1 MSQPIFRQVPNRV
14 FICISLKTPKT
25 FTSTDAGIPCN
36 VFNSDVFGVVLMYIS
51 HNILC
56 LFFISVIRSERDKFV
71 FMLLNIAEGKTPY
84 MVWHWNDYYEPIFY
98 ITSSDKRLLPQV
110 LTSIVH
116 NINNSAGAAEIANQE
131 VVFTLGV
138 LMAGAVLVLMPIV
151 LVFLL
156 LQKQFMEGVERT
168 GLVG

>member
-84 MVWHWNDYYEPIFY
+84 TADETDTQQFVIVSPPVSYTHLDVY
-98 ITSSDKRLLPQV
+98 KRQADICRKV
-110 LTSIVH
+110 K
-116 NINNSAGAAEIANQE
+116 NCGNNAAGERA
-131 VVFTLGV
+131 
-138 LMAGAVLVLMPIV
+138 
-151 LVFLL
+151 
-156 LQKQFMEGVERT
+156 QKQRKLTEKTFQITGVNHRRK
-168 GLVG
+168 